1 MKKNRILFISVC
13 VFISVGLSAQ
23 TVSGKLID
31 ENSQP
36 LPYANV
42 VLLSLPDSAFVSGA
56 TSDDKGNFVLKDL
69 SARSYLLQVSYIGYQ
84 PQSILLENLDRKINL
99 GDIRLVQDAV
109 SLQGVTVT
117 GSNVMEKIDRQIVIP
132 SSRQIKAA
140 TSGYELLS
148 HMQLPGLKVNS
159 IERSISTVSGG
170 SV

>member
-1 MKKNRILFISVC
+1 MRFIKVFLFVLTVIILPVS
-13 VFISVGLSAQ
+13 LSAQ

-42 VLLSLPDSAFVSGA
+42 VLLSLPDSTFVSGA

-99 GDIRLVQDAV
+99 GDIR
-109 SLQGVTVT
+109 
-117 GSNVMEKIDRQIVIP
+117 
-132 SSRQIKAA
+132 
-140 TSGYELLS
+140 
-148 HMQLPGLKVNS
+148 
-159 IERSISTVSGG
+159 
-170 SV
+170 